1 MTDNNRLMS
10 VENVTHKGKI
20 LHVYC
25 MCMHGTDFINF
36 ISGRGNSFYAEAGLY
51 QVRNILYLTTTT

>member
-1 MTDNNRLMS
+1 MTDNIKLMS
-10 VENVTHKGKI
+10 VEKLTHKGKI
-20 LHVYC
+20 LC
-25 MCMHGTDFINF
+25 CICMHGTDFIIF